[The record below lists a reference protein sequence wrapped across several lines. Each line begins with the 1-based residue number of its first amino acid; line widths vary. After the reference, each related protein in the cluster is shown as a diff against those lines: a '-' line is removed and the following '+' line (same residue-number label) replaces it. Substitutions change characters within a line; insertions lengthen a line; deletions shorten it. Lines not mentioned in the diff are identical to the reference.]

1 MEQYQTRPV
10 GIEHSRSCVSART
23 ELSIFH
29 LATHTSSLNTQPE
42 KKAYAL
48 RLYAVYGIPN
58 TRL

>member
-1 MEQYQTRPV
+1 M
-10 GIEHSRSCVSART
+10 SART